1 MPQLSTFHGAEPPY
15 LDPLAFSPEAA
26 MKKAPV
32 WMIVRAGKAIELG
45 SAKSGSTLTT
55 AMVLASKGCKVDPED
70 GLLDLSPGS
79 WAAWTASIKVR
90 CVFLMRSL

>member
-1 MPQLSTFHGAEPPY
+1 
-15 LDPLAFSPEAA
+15 

-32 WMIVRAGKAIELG
+32 WMIVRARKASEVG

-55 AMVLASKGCKVDPED
+55 AMVLASKGGKVDPED

-79 WAAWTASIKVR
+79 WAAVVCGRILFAGCISKTARGKASEWGV
-90 CVFLMRSL
+90 